1 MPHGESHAGAVPSA
15 MIGSM
20 STAEATREVVL
31 RLPESLARDAECAG
45 LLTSASL
52 AHLLDIEIRMRELRE
67 ITDAFDALGPEIN
80 PRMTDDEVVAEVKA
94 ARAEMYATTVPG
106 RS

>member
-1 MPHGESHAGAVPSA
+1 
-15 MIGSM
+15 M

-31 RLPESLARDAECAG
+31 RLPESLAHDAECAG
-45 LLTSASL
+45 LLTEEAL
-52 AHLLDIEIRMRELRE
+52 AGLVRREMRMRSFRA

-80 PRMTDDEVVAEVKA
+80 PRMTDEEVVAEVKA
-94 ARAEMYATTVPG
+94 ARAEMYGTTSR